1 MIHLSDGYCIDVSS
15 YSYTVGIPK
24 KQVIEN
30 KKTGE
35 SKETIIMT
43 EAKHY
48 TTLDKALVG
57 WWQTMRS
64 KALSNFDGSLD
75 EAIEVVKKL
84 DEEIKKIISKIKI
97 EINSTKL
104 MEETDGRDENEGN
117 SNTSNTKPHT
127 RNRRS
132 SK

>member
-24 KQVIEN
+24 KQIIEN

-35 SKETIIMT
+35 SKETIMMT

-64 KALSNFDGSLD
+64 KALSNFDGSLE
-75 EAIEVVKKL
+75 EAIEIVKKQ
-84 DEEIKKIISKIKI
+84 DEQIIKIISKI
-97 EINSTKL
+97 EIIINRTKL
-104 MEETDGRDENEGN
+104 MEVTDEC
-117 SNTSNTKPHT
+117 NTNTGDAEPSP
-127 RNRRS
+127 RNRRGR
-132 SK
+132 K

>member
-24 KQVIEN
+24 KQIIEN

-35 SKETIIMT
+35 SKETTIMT
-43 EAKHY
+43 EARHY

-64 KALSNFDGSLD
+64 KTLSKFNGSLD
-75 EAIEVVKKL
+75 EAIEIVKKQ
-84 DEEIKKIISKIKI
+84 DEEIMKIISKI

-104 MEETDGRDENEGN
+104 MEDSKNGSVSK
-117 SNTSNTKPHT
+117 SN
-127 RNRRS
+127 
-132 SK
+132 